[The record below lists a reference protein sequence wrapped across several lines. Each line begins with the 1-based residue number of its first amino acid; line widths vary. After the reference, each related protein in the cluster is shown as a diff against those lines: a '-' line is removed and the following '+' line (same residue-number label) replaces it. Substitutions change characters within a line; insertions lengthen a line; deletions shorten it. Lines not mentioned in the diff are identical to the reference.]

1 MVLERNRRVAKAY
14 ARAPVL
20 TVNGTDQG
28 FDGFRIGLSGFE
40 NPMRDIGTEESLKQ
54 INQVSCD
61 ENITFVI
68 SSTHFKT
75 NYVHVKLKIVMQL

>member
-40 NPMRDIGTEESLKQ
+40 NPMRDIGTEESIKQ
-54 INQVSCD
+54 INQVSWD
-61 ENITFVI
+61 F
-68 SSTHFKT
+68 
-75 NYVHVKLKIVMQL
+75 